1 MGANGS
7 GKTTLLETLVGRM
20 RIPEERLLY
29 LPQELDARQEFDLL
43 DRVRALL
50 PEMRGRVLTVLA
62 ALGVDPDRLLASR
75 SLSPGE
81 ARKLML
87 AFALGRQVWALVLD
101 ERTNHMDLPGVE
113 RLEAALATYP
123 GTLLLVSHDE
133 VFAQRCTQWVWRLDR
148 VGADDVGELTV
159 RKR

>member
-1 MGANGS
+1 
-7 GKTTLLETLVGRM
+7 
-20 RIPEERLLY
+20 
-29 LPQELDARQEFDLL
+29 
-43 DRVRALL
+43 
-50 PEMRGRVLTVLA
+50 MRGRVLTVLA

-101 ERTNHMDLPGVE
+101 EPTNHMDLPGVE

-123 GTLLLVSHDE
+123 GALLLVSHDE
-133 VFAQRCTQWVWRLDR
+133 VFA
-148 VGADDVGELTV
+148 
-159 RKR
+159 